1 MVADRKYFGTD
12 GVRGVVGT
20 PPMTPE
26 AVRRLGWAAGCVLAR
41 GGGRV
46 VIGRDTRVSGEILE
60 EALCAGLADAGA
72 GAGLLGVLPTPAVA
86 YLARELGAAAGA
98 VISASHNPYQDNGI
112 KFFSSEAVKLSDDEE
127 LEIERRIEHS
137 EQTPPG
143 VAAPESAVR
152 KATTSETAAHITTA
166 KAAAPEAATP
176 EPAARGAATPET
188 ITHIIDGGERYIR
201 FCLDAVPGAMRLDG
215 VHLAVDCAHGAVWRV
230 APQVYRSLGA
240 EVTLLGA
247 APDGRNINRDC
258 GTTSPAAL
266 QRAVVEGGADL
277 GIAFDGDGDR
287 VLMVA
292 GDGRLVDGDELL
304 FIIADGLH
312 RRGALRGGVV
322 GTEMS
327 NLGLETALRERGIGF
342 ERAAVGDRY
351 VMQKM
356 ADKGWT
362 LGGEPAGHIICLDKT
377 TTGDAIIASLV
388 VLQTLAESGDNLGA
402 AAAAVHKC
410 PQVLVNVPLQ
420 RRLDGQ
426 APEVERAAAKAR
438 QALGDGGRVLV
449 RASGTEP
456 LLRIMVESQ
465 LEDTSRLWAGR
476 IADEARR
483 SLGV

>member
-1 MVADRKYFGTD
+1 MAADRKYFGTD

-26 AVRRLGWAAGCVLAR
+26 TVRRLGWAAGCVLAR

-46 VIGRDTRVSGEILE
+46 VIGRDTRVSGEMLE
-60 EALCAGLADAGA
+60 AALCAGLADAGA
-72 GAGLLGVLPTPAVA
+72 GVGLLGILPTPAVA

-127 LEIERRIEHS
+127 LEIERRMEHS
-137 EQTPPG
+137 GQTPPG
-143 VAAPESAVR
+143 VAAPEPIVCEAVV
-152 KATTSETAAHITTA
+152 
-166 KAAAPEAATP
+166 PEPATP
-176 EPAARGAATPET
+176 EPAAHTTAPEPAAPEPV
-188 ITHIIDGGERYIR
+188 THITDAGERYIS
-201 FCLDAVPGAMRLDG
+201 FCLDAVPDTISLDG
-215 VHLAVDCAHGAVWRV
+215 VRLAVDCAHGAVWQV

-356 ADKGWT
+356 ADRGWT

-388 VLQTLAESGDNLGA
+388 VLQTLAESGADLGA

-410 PQVLVNVPLQ
+410 PQVLVNVPLH

>member
-1 MVADRKYFGTD
+1 MAADRKYFGTD

-26 AVRRLGWAAGCVLAR
+26 MVRQLGWAAGQVFAR
-41 GGGRV
+41 GGGGRV
-46 VIGRDTRVSGEILE
+46 VIGRDTRVSGEMLE
-60 EALCAGLADAGA
+60 AALCTGLAAAGV
-72 GAGLLGVLPTPAVA
+72 GVGLLGVLPTPAVA
-86 YLARELGAAAGA
+86 YLARELGAVAGA
-98 VISASHNPYQDNGI
+98 VISASHNPYRDNGI

-127 LEIERRIEHS
+127 LEIERRMEAS
-137 EQTPPG
+137 C
-143 VAAPESAVR
+143 
-152 KATTSETAAHITTA
+152 
-166 KAAAPEAATP
+166 EAA
-176 EPAARGAATPET
+176 
-188 ITHIIDGGERYIR
+188 
-201 FCLDAVPGAMRLDG
+201 AVPGAVAQVDGAGERYLRFCLAAVPETMRLDG
-215 VHLAVDCAHGAVWRV
+215 VRLAVDCAHGAVWQV

-266 QRAVVEGGADL
+266 QRAVAEGGADL

-292 GDGRLVDGDELL
+292 ADGRLVDGDELL

-312 RRGALRGGVV
+312 RRGGLRGGVV

-356 ADKGWT
+356 TDMGWT

-388 VLQTLAESGDNLGA
+388 VLQTLVESGDDLGA

-410 PQVLVNVPLQ
+410 PQVLVNVPLR

-426 APEVERAAAKAR
+426 VPEVERAAATAR
-438 QALGDGGRVLV
+438 RALGAGGRVLV

-483 SLGV
+483 SLGA

>member
-1 MVADRKYFGTD
+1 MVTG
-12 GVRGVVGT
+12 
-20 PPMTPE
+20 
-26 AVRRLGWAAGCVLAR
+26 
-41 GGGRV
+41 
-46 VIGRDTRVSGEILE
+46 
-60 EALCAGLADAGA
+60 
-72 GAGLLGVLPTPAVA
+72 
-86 YLARELGAAAGA
+86 
-98 VISASHNPYQDNGI
+98 SHNPPEYNG
-112 KFFSSEAVKLSDDEE
+112 VKMMISGHTLAGDDIQQVRAA
-127 LEIERRIEHS
+127 IEGGRYTDGAGIAQSCEVLPGYVARVTADVRPARRLRI
-137 EQTPPG
+137 
-143 VAAPESAVR
+143 
-152 KATTSETAAHITTA
+152 
-166 KAAAPEAATP
+166 
-176 EPAARGAATPET
+176 
-188 ITHIIDGGERYIR
+188 
-201 FCLDAVPGAMRLDG
+201 
-215 VHLAVDCAHGAVWRV
+215 AVDCGN
-230 APQVYRSLGA
+230 
-240 EVTLLGA
+240 GA
-247 APDGRNINRDC
+247 AGPAAKALFSRMDCELTCLYCDVDGRFPNHHPNP
-258 GTTSPAAL
+258 SVAENMAAL
-266 QRAVVEGGADL
+266 QQRVRDNELDIGFAL
-277 GIAFDGDGDR
+277 DGDGDR

-356 ADKGWT
+356 ADRGWT

-388 VLQTLAESGDNLGA
+388 VLQTLAESGADLGA
-402 AAAAVHKC
+402 AAAAVRKC
-410 PQVLVNVPLQ
+410 PQVLVNVPLH

-483 SLGV
+483 SLGA

>member
-1 MVADRKYFGTD
+1 MAADRQYFGTD

-26 AVRRLGWAAGCVLAR
+26 MVRRLGWAAGCVLAR

-46 VIGRDTRVSGEILE
+46 VIGRDTRASGKMLE
-60 EALCAGLADAGA
+60 EALCMGLVDAGT
-72 GAGLLGVLPTPAVA
+72 GVGLLGMLPTPAVA
-86 YLARELGAAAGA
+86 YLARELGAVAGA

-127 LEIERRIEHS
+127 LEIERCMERR
-137 EQTPPG
+137 EQAPP
-143 VAAPESAVR
+143 E
-152 KATTSETAAHITTA
+152 
-166 KAAAPEAATP
+166 AAAPKAATP
-176 EPAARGAATPET
+176 EAV
-188 ITHIIDGGERYIR
+188 THIADGGERYIR
-201 FCLDAVPGAMRLDG
+201 FCLAAVPETMRLDG
-215 VHLAVDCAHGAVWRV
+215 VRLAVDCAHGAVWRV

-292 GDGRLVDGDELL
+292 ADGRLVDGDELL

-312 RRGALRGGVV
+312 RRGGLRGGVV

-356 ADKGWT
+356 NETGWT

-388 VLQTLAESGDNLGA
+388 VLQTLVESGDDLGA

-410 PQVLVNVPLQ
+410 PQVLVNVPLS
-420 RRLDGQ
+420 RRLDGRV
-426 APEVERAAAKAR
+426 PEVERAAAKAR

-483 SLGV
+483 SLGA